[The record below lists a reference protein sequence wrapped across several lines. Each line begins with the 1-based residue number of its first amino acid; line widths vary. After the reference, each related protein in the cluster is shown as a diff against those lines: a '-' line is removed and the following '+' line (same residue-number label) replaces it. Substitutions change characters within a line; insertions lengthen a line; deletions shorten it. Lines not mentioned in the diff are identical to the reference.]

1 MLLAF
6 WPLSVS
12 SCLRGLQWG
21 VLKASLPLPVYTGGT
36 SVSVTHPQQNNTPA
50 AVTPSSPL
58 PLTLYIVLVALVPK
72 LCFLVP
78 VCYIPVQVPVVGTHR
93 PVGPVRVFPRSQTPT
108 LAGHCLVVGLQTIW
122 VPFSQLTI
130 STGRLPPRALSPLP
144 QLLWLKV
151 LTRLLSL
158 ILHLGFL
165 LQFIL
170 SCLPELA
177 HIYIYTSAG
186 KVASNTGSFQ
196 STWEE
201 RQ

>member
-1 MLLAF
+1 MQENVVGLLAI
-6 WPLSVS
+6 VS
-12 SCLRGLQWG
+12 FVMPTRFAVGSTEGEPALT
-21 VLKASLPLPVYTGGT
+21 SLHRRN
-36 SVSVTHPQQNNTPA
+36 VSLGHPPPA

-130 STGRLPPRALSPLP
+130 STGLLPPRALSPLP

-177 HIYIYTSAG
+177 HIYIYIYTSAG
-186 KVASNTGSFQ
+186 KMASNTGSFQ

-201 RQ
+201 CQ